1 MFNQEQI
8 THSWVGL
15 RASNAGHFLH
25 LLCFM
30 LSWTHP
36 RFQEP
41 ESDPCPPGLGQEQ
54 RLRPGIQAPSRG
66 PSSAPSSQ
74 SIFWWTNLQRH
85 RLGGIRVM
93 DMWPG
98 TQGLCAVKAQE
109 PSEMK
114 IISREMGQRSKDS
127 EVLTHLFSLR
137 LLTPTIRVCPALPRQ
152 EETETQRDHV
162 HCPREHSSLKRVQ
175 VRSWLHT
182 LPMTPDFTSA
192 TKGTSC
198 SPWAHIPGGQR
209 TSSRPFHMTLTSSP
223 ARPPSSSSSASLAP
237 AYSMRAGWSWPG
249 PS

>member
-1 MFNQEQI
+1 MSAWAWARAEAPPRDPGSIQRSKLRPLI
-8 THSWVGL
+8 TV
-15 RASNAGHFLH
+15 HFLVDN
-25 LLCFM
+25 
-30 LSWTHP
+30 P
-36 RFQEP
+36 PP
-41 ESDPCPPGLGQEQ
+41 EGGLG
-54 RLRPGIQAPSRG
+54 G
-66 PSSAPSSQ
+66 
-74 SIFWWTNLQRH
+74 H

-223 ARPPSSSSSASLAP
+223 ARPPSSSSSTSLAP